1 MMPPDSEDWARME
14 EKARSTFWGELGCEV
29 ESAEPGKA
37 AVRLYCEE
45 RHLNMAGLV
54 HGGVLASLMDN
65 AMGLAVMLAFPGEL
79 LVTAQLNIHY
89 LASSTGGWIRC
100 DASMVHHSRRTA
112 TMQGHIY
119 GDDGKLLAWASSAFR
134 STGSIAIK
142 T

>member
-1 MMPPDSEDWARME
+1 MMPPDSEDWMRME
-14 EKARSTFWGELGCEV
+14 EQARSTFWGTLGCEV

-37 AVRLYCEE
+37 VVLLHCGEG
-45 RHLNMAGLV
+45 HLNMAGLV

-65 AMGLAVMLAFPGEL
+65 AMGLAVLLAYPGEL

-89 LASSTGGWIRC
+89 LASSTGGLLRC
-100 DASMVHHSRRTA
+100 EASMVHRSKRTA

-119 GDDGKLLAWASSAFR
+119 GDDGQLLAWAGSAFR
-134 STGSIAIK
+134 IAGANAIK